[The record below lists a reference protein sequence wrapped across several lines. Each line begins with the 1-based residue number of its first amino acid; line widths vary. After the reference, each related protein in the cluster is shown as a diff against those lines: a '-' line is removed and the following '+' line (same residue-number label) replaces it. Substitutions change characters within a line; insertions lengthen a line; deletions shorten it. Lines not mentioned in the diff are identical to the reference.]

1 MRSVIL
7 RAKNI
12 QGSKFTTIDINY
24 IFYAPLMKFVN
35 ENLKKTLSCNHILTI
50 P

>member
-1 MRSVIL
+1 MRNVIL

-24 IFYAPLMKFVN
+24 IFYASLMKFVN
-35 ENLKKTLSCNHILTI
+35 EKLKKDVRL
-50 P
+50 